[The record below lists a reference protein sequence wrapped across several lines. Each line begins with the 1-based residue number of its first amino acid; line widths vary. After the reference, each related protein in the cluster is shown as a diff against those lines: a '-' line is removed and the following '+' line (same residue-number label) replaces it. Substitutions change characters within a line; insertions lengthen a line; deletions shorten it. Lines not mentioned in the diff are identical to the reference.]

1 MSKLRRQMEVHME
14 LKNFSPHTRTVYLST
29 VDQFQQ
35 HFGRPFQRLGE
46 KHIQE
51 YLHFLI
57 HDRALSQSYVSQ
69 TYSALKILY
78 ERILKRTW
86 SIERI
91 PRSKKAR
98 RLPVV
103 LTQTEVRSVIEAAAS
118 LRDRAIFTT
127 VYSAGLRTSEVA
139 RLKLSDIDSESMRI
153 RVDLGKGAKD
163 RFTLL
168 ARTTLTLLR
177 TYWKTCR
184 PPQWLFT
191 PDRRPHVPLSPRAI
205 QKAFQDAVKKA
216 GISKPATP
224 RSLRHSFATHL
235 LDDGVDLYFIKQLLG
250 HANITTTTIYLHLS
264 GKRLS
269 QVTSP
274 IDLWPSSPCQTQQG
288 R

>member
-14 LKNFSPHTRTVYLST
+14 LKNYSPRTRKVYLSAL
-29 VDQFQQ
+29 DQFQR
-35 HFGRPFQRLGE
+35 HFGKPLQRLGE

-69 TYSALKILY
+69 TYSALRILY
-78 ERILKRTW
+78 ERILKRAW
-86 SIERI
+86 SIDHI

-103 LTQTEVRSVIEAAAS
+103 LTRAEVQAVLQAAPS
-118 LRDRAIFTT
+118 LRDRAIFAT

-139 RLKLSDIDSESMRI
+139 HLKVSDIDSESMRI

-168 ARTTLTLLR
+168 ARSTLTLLR
-177 TYWKTCR
+177 THWKTCR

-191 PDRRPHVPLSPRAI
+191 PDRRLDVPLSPRVI
-205 QKAFQDAVKKA
+205 QKAFQEAVKKA
-216 GISKPATP
+216 GISKPATV

-274 IDLWPSSPCQTQQG
+274 IDLWPSAVEG

>member
-14 LKNFSPHTRTVYLST
+14 LKNYSPRTGKVYLNA
-29 VDQFQQ
+29 VDQFQR
-35 HFGRPFQRLGE
+35 HFGKPFQRLGE

-69 TYSALKILY
+69 TYSALRILY

-86 SIERI
+86 NIDRI
-91 PRSKKAR
+91 PRSKKAK

-103 LTQTEVRSVIEAAAS
+103 LTQTEVRSILQAAS
-118 LRDRAIFTT
+118 NLRDRAIFAT

-139 RLKLSDIDSESMRI
+139 RLKVTDIDSESMRI

-168 ARTTLTLLR
+168 AQSTLTLLR
-177 TYWKTCR
+177 THWRTCR
-184 PPQWLFT
+184 APQWLFT
-191 PDRRPHVPLSPRAI
+191 PDGRSDVPLSPRAI
-205 QKAFQDAVKKA
+205 QKAFRDALKKA
-216 GISKPATP
+216 RISKPATV

-235 LDDGVDLYFIKQLLG
+235 LDTGVDLYFIKQLLG
-250 HANITTTTIYLHLS
+250 HANIATTTIYLHLS

-269 QVTSP
+269 QICSP
-274 IDLWPSSPCQTQQG
+274 IDLWPSPPEG

>member
-14 LKNFSPHTRTVYLST
+14 LKNFSPRTRKVYLSAL
-29 VDQFQQ
+29 DQFQR
-35 HFGRPFQRLGE
+35 HFGKPLQRLGE
-46 KHIQE
+46 KQIQE

-69 TYSALKILY
+69 TYSALRILY

-86 SIERI
+86 NIDRI

-103 LTQTEVRSVIEAAAS
+103 LTRAEVQAVLQAAPS

-127 VYSAGLRTSEVA
+127 VYSAGLRTTEVA
-139 RLKLSDIDSESMRI
+139 HLKVSDIDSESMRI

-168 ARTTLTLLR
+168 ARSTLTLLR

-184 PPQWLFT
+184 PPRWLFT
-191 PDRRPHVPLSPRAI
+191 PDRRADVPLSPRAI

-216 GISKPATP
+216 GISKPATV

-274 IDLWPSSPCQTQQG
+274 IDLWPSLPEG

>member
-14 LKNFSPHTRTVYLST
+14 LRNFSPRTCQVYLSAL
-29 VDQFQQ
+29 DRFQR
-35 HFGRPFQRLGE
+35 HFDGPLQRLGE
-46 KHIQE
+46 EQIRE

-57 HDRALSQSYVSQ
+57 HDRGLSQAYVSQ
-69 TYSALKILY
+69 TYSALRILY
-78 ERILKRTW
+78 ERILKRSW

-91 PRSKKAR
+91 PRAKKAR

-103 LTQTEVRSVIEAAAS
+103 LTQTEVQSILQATAS
-118 LRDRAIFTT
+118 LRDRVIFTT

-139 RLKLSDIDSESMRI
+139 RLKVSDIDSQSMRI

-168 ARTTLTLLR
+168 AHTTLTLLR
-177 TYWKTCR
+177 SYWKACR

-191 PDRRPHVPLSPRAI
+191 PDGRPDVPLSSRAI
-205 QKAFQDAVKKA
+205 QKAFQDALKKT
-216 GISKPATP
+216 GIQKPATV

-235 LDDGVDLYFIKQLLG
+235 LDAGVDLYFIKQLLG

-274 IDLWPSSPCQTQQG
+274 IDLWPSPPEG